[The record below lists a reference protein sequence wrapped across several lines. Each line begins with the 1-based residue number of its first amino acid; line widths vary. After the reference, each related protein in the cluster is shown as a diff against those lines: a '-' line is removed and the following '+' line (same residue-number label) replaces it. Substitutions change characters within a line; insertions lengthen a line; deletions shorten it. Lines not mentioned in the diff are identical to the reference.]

1 MPDAKG
7 NIKFVNASKFVA
19 SVYRG
24 DAFVIDLEPGK
35 SSTQDTADGQ
45 VWIVKDKDTGREVG
59 RVTGTNGHQTYTIK
73 FGRGR
78 GEPGAGGGGG

>member
-1 MPDAKG
+1 MPTAQG
-7 NIKFVNASKFVA
+7 SITFVNASKFVA

-24 DAFVIDLEPGK
+24 DVFVIDLAPGK
-35 SSTQDTADGQ
+35 SSTQNTAEGQ
-45 VWIVKDKDTGREVG
+45 AWIVKDKDTGREVG

-78 GEPGAGGGGG
+78 GEPTKGGGG